1 MTKVEPIRFVYRRKN
16 PKEDRVMARS
26 ATLEN
31 LVSSQFGSQA
41 AAYVASP
48 VHARGEDLRLVADE
62 IAATRPE
69 RVLDLGC
76 GGGHV
81 SFAAAPVATEVIAYD
96 LSSEMLAAVAEEAA
110 KRGFANIATHQG
122 TVEQLPFA
130 DASFDMVLSR
140 YSAHHWGDVPAALR
154 EAFRVLKPGGR
165 LVMADAVAPVRTVCD
180 TFLQAFEM
188 LRDPSHVRDYSI
200 REWQA
205 MLAAA
210 GFTVRATTPG
220 HQPLEFS
227 SWIARMRT
235 PPVFVEAIR
244 ALQAAMSEEVRQH
257 FAIEADG
264 SFVLDNAVF
273 VAQR

>member
-1 MTKVEPIRFVYRRKN
+1 
-16 PKEDRVMARS
+16 MARS

-31 LVSSQFGSQA
+31 LVTSQFGSQA
-41 AAYVASP
+41 AAYVASS
-48 VHARGEDLRLVADE
+48 VHAKGEDLALVAE
-62 IAATRPE
+62 AIAARGPAH
-69 RVLDLGC
+69 VLDLGC

-81 SFAAAPVATEVIAYD
+81 SFAAAPVAAQVVAYD
-96 LSSEMLAAVAEEAA
+96 LSSDMLAAVAGEATR
-110 KRGFANIATHQG
+110 RGFANIATRQG
-122 TVEQLPFA
+122 SVEQLPFA

-140 YSAHHWGDVPAALR
+140 YSAHHWGDVPAALQ
-154 EAFRVLKPGGR
+154 EAFRVLRPGGT
-165 LVMADAVAPVRTVCD
+165 LVIADAVAPARAVCD

-210 GFTVRATTPG
+210 GFILGTTTPG
-220 HQPLEFS
+220 RQPLEFT
-227 SWIARMRT
+227 SWITRMRT

-257 FAIEADG
+257 FAVEADG